1 MHHPTRGRHL
11 YFTLLGSSVAI
22 IISHVRYSSTHYNF
36 LLSAAMSVST
46 FNDFKSLEEAREA
59 LITDYDRQRAELRQR
74 SMAIKRELL
83 RKTGQA
89 KALRALRKHTKE
101 VTRRLKKDLKEKLA
115 AADLWAFED
124 PNCEL
129 PRPTIGLMNRS
140 RRGQRLPS
148 SREGGYRRLQ
158 RRCRD

>member
-1 MHHPTRGRHL
+1 
-11 YFTLLGSSVAI
+11 
-22 IISHVRYSSTHYNF
+22 
-36 LLSAAMSVST
+36 MSVFSM
-46 FNDFKSLEEAREA
+46 NDFKSLEEAREA

-124 PNCEL
+124 PNYPAAASGSSPAEKEVTEASNDDVEVKSE
-129 PRPTIGLMNRS
+129 PQNSGKNTVAYGL
-140 RRGQRLPS
+140 
-148 SREGGYRRLQ
+148 
-158 RRCRD
+158 

>member
-1 MHHPTRGRHL
+1 
-11 YFTLLGSSVAI
+11 
-22 IISHVRYSSTHYNF
+22 
-36 LLSAAMSVST
+36 MSVFS

-124 PNCEL
+124 PDY
-129 PRPTIGLMNRS
+129 PAAASGSRPAEKEVTDASNDDVEIEAKPQSPNNYTVTD
-140 RRGQRLPS
+140 S
-148 SREGGYRRLQ
+148 S
-158 RRCRD
+158 

>member
-1 MHHPTRGRHL
+1 M
-11 YFTLLGSSVAI
+11 
-22 IISHVRYSSTHYNF
+22 
-36 LLSAAMSVST
+36 
-46 FNDFKSLEEAREA
+46 NDFKSLEEAREA

-129 PRPTIGLMNRS
+129 PPPTIGLTGRS
-140 RRGQRLPS
+140 RRGQRLLS
-148 SREGGYRRLQ
+148 SREGS
-158 RRCRD
+158 D

>member
-1 MHHPTRGRHL
+1 MYHPTRDRHL

-22 IISHVRYSSTHYNF
+22 IISHVHYSPTRYNV
-36 LLSAAMSVST
+36 LLSKMSVFS

-124 PNCEL
+124 PDCEL